1 MAIFKITVDTEART
15 LEVEENGK
23 TMSNDIS
30 YVSVD
35 KYPDYDNPGKF
46 RVSVNVSERSTT
58 DDGVTK
64 TINTSAEKA
73 AIQESVSDFLRK
85 SI

>member
-1 MAIFKITVDTEART
+1 MAIFKITVDTDAKT

-23 TMSNDIS
+23 LMGDNIS
-30 YVSVD
+30 HVSAD
-35 KYPDYDNPGKF
+35 RYPDYDNPGQQ
-46 RVSVNVSERSTT
+46 RVSVYVSETAKT
-58 DDGVTK
+58 EDGVTK
-64 TINTSAEKA
+64 QTTTSAEKA